1 MPLLGRS
8 ALHAQSHEHDLGNY
22 LRLRA
27 LCEGARTLVFD
38 GGFVF
43 DSVYRTLVETGARG
57 VWIRRGLWQPG
68 QDNSLALDREK
79 AFDRV
84 IVPTEAFEEL
94 NTAYSRGSHLL
105 PVGPIV
111 QRVDLAP
118 AARATLRDR
127 LAERYGRGFERL
139 VLTLLGGGVA
149 ADRSMQIQAL
159 CGLFE
164 RRSDTLHLVLVWP
177 TATLEP
183 AWFGWRNSRVVRS
196 HHAAVLAAAADFVV
210 AAAGYNCFHEALY
223 NHVPA
228 ILLPQTGTFMDDQR
242 ARARAA
248 CDRDLAAMVEPTE
261 LMTLERVVVRHL
273 DGEADALRARLA
285 AAELAEPG
293 TALAAR
299 LIEELTYGPEALER
313 DPLPDRPARR
323 G

>member
-8 ALHAQSHEHDLGNY
+8 ALHAHSHEHDLGNY

-27 LCEGARTLVFD
+27 LCAGARTLVFD

-43 DSVYRTLVETGARG
+43 DSVYRTLLETGAG
-57 VWIRRGLWQPG
+57 GIWIRRGLWQPG
-68 QDNSLALDREK
+68 QDNSVALDREK

-84 IVPTEAFEEL
+84 IVPLEAFEEL
-94 NTAYSRGSHLL
+94 NTAYSRGSHLH

-111 QRVDLAP
+111 QRVALAP
-118 AARATLRDR
+118 PARAELRAG
-127 LAERYGRGFERL
+127 LAERYGRSFDRL
-139 VLTLLGGGVA
+139 AVTLLGGGVA

-183 AWFGWRNSRVVRS
+183 GWFGWRNSRVVRS
-196 HHAAVLAAAADFVV
+196 QHAAVLAAAADFVV
-210 AAAGYNCFHEALY
+210 AAAGYNTFHEALY
-223 NHVPA
+223 NRVPA
-228 ILLPQTGTFMDDQR
+228 ILVPQTGAFMDNQR

-248 CDRDLAAMVEPTE
+248 CDRDLAAMVEPNE
-261 LMTLERVVVRHL
+261 LMTLERLVVRYL
-273 DGEADALRARLA
+273 DGEADSLRTRLA
-285 AAELAEPG
+285 AAELPESG
-293 TALAAR
+293 TARAAR
-299 LIEELTYGPEALER
+299 LIEELAYGPEAVER
-313 DPLPDRPARR
+313 DPLADRPARR